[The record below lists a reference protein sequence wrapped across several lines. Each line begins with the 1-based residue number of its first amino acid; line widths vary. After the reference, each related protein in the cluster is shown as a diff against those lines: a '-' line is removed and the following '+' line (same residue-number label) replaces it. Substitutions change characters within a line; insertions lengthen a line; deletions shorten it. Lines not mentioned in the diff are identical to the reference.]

1 MESSQRGEI
10 ALNGR
15 QPGCLVYLSH
25 LPASYCFLLCLCFST
40 WGLCYMK
47 AKVRGGDWFW
57 TKNVW
62 CWVFPRRWAKPMAWS
77 RRSWGQWSFY
87 PVEQGTPEVASP
99 TTSVQRKLIW
109 AGGFHKTHVQTK
121 SVWECTSS
129 SLWSWQKPQACSTR
143 QDKAVPEVSVSITS
157 STHDTMFDSGCCVC
171 QSLQELTACSTW
183 GRERGQAFIKWA
195 QRCFQVGCPASG
207 CILSHVC
214 KQKNCCSF

>member
-1 MESSQRGEI
+1 VLG
-10 ALNGR
+10 ALITLA
-15 QPGCLVYLSH
+15 CIILLSP
-25 LPASYCFLLCLCFST
+25 LPLLFHMRTLLRE
-40 WGLCYMK
+40 GQGK
-47 AKVRGGDWFW
+47 
-57 TKNVW
+57 
-62 CWVFPRRWAKPMAWS
+62 RRWLLLNKECVVLSFPKEMGKAYGMEQEELRAVELLPCRTGNSWS
-77 RRSWGQWSFY
+77 CQSY
-87 PVEQGTPEVASP
+87 NKCLEEAE
-99 TTSVQRKLIW
+99 W
-109 AGGFHKTHVQTK
+109 AGGFHKTHVQTR